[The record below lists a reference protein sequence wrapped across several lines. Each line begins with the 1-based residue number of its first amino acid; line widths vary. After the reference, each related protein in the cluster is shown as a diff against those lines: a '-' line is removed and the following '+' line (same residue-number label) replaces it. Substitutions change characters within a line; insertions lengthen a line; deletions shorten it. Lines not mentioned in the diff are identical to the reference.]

1 MRQTVDGMRPTRIMR
16 MCFAVVLSITFSSC
30 MHNDKV
36 AFAQGT
42 TGGDSQR
49 GQQLIYS
56 YNCGSCHI
64 IPGIAEA
71 NGTVGPP
78 LRGFGNRIYISGS
91 LLNSPENL
99 FRWIR
104 EPQQVEDRTA
114 MPNLGV
120 TKEQAIDIAAYL
132 YTLQ

>member
-1 MRQTVDGMRPTRIMR
+1 MPLARILTVYI
-16 MCFAVVLSITFSSC
+16 ALVLGITISAC
-30 MHNDKV
+30 THNDKF
-36 AFAQGT
+36 AFGQDV
-42 TGGDSQR
+42 GDSRR

-71 NGTVGPP
+71 KGTVGPP
-78 LRGFGNRIYISGS
+78 LRAFGSRIYISGS

-104 EPQQVEDRTA
+104 EPQQVEAGTA